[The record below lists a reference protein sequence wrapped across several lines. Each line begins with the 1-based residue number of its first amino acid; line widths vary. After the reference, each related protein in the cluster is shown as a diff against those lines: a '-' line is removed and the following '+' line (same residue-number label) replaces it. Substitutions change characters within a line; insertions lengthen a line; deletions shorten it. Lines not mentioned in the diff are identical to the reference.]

1 MTLQPNFLPVG
12 SVVEYNG
19 MINDIVGI
27 IPPKP
32 DKSKR
37 FNNVW
42 VVELS
47 IGVICPLSDI
57 EPVPLTPEILTEWC
71 GAKRGKVFLSEYRV
85 GNRLFIFRGDK
96 CFDYGSS
103 VQLDYL
109 HELQLLFLAMKQVL
123 TVTIK

>member
-1 MTLQPNFLPVG
+1 MTLTQNFLPVG
-12 SVVEYNG
+12 SIVEYNG

-27 IPPKP
+27 IPPNP

-57 EPVPLTPEILTEWC
+57 KPIQLTPEILTEWC
-71 GAKRGKVFLSEYRV
+71 GAKELNNKHYSIGD
-85 GNRLFIFRGDK
+85 RLFVNRDGIY
-96 CFDYGSS
+96 FDYGSDTK
-103 VQLDYL
+103 LDYL
-109 HELQLLFLAMKQVL
+109 HELQLLFLGFKTVL
-123 TVTIK
+123 PITIK